1 MCIARGEACYIA
13 YRVGYE
19 PYPKRRGPA
28 EPHKF
33 EGPRTYPGHTVWQTA
48 TTFYMIKL
56 EMTQVDLNSNIDIIT
71 YAPYYTAS
79 LVHWVCRPTHLTLHY
94 WNTILLYLPYVYPLN
109 FSVFQDNLSKPLREC
124 QTILH
129 MGFATRGDGGGDVVN
144 GNWNVQCSSQII
156 TINISTLGYFSFYQW
171 DALSVAQPF

>member
-79 LVHWVCRPTHLTLHY
+79 LVHWVCIGPPTLPFITGIRYFCIYRTFIHLIFQYSRTTSVNRYENVKPSCIWVLPQEVMEVATLS
-94 WNTILLYLPYVYPLN
+94 TGTGT
-109 FSVFQDNLSKPLREC
+109 C
-124 QTILH
+124 
-129 MGFATRGDGGGDVVN
+129 
-144 GNWNVQCSSQII
+144 NVPVKSS
-156 TINISTLGYFSFYQW
+156 
-171 DALSVAQPF
+171 P